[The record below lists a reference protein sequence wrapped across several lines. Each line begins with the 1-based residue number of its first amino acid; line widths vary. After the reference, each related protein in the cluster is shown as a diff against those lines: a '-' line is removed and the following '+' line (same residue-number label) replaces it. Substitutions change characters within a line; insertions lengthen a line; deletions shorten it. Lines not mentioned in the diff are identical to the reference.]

1 MRATQLLRAS
11 LAFVVLLV
19 AGQAAAQ
26 QRSLPPMKIE
36 QLTPHVYRYGGLTNG
51 AFVVGS
57 EGIAVIDGQICGSN
71 GTQWL
76 KEELGVRFPGVPVKY
91 TVLSHDH
98 EMHICG
104 LEVFSDT
111 ARAIS
116 HVNAKGHIVREK
128 RRTVV
133 PEITF
138 DERMQLDLGGIEV
151 VLFYLGPTHTDN
163 LIQVHIPAE
172 KVLIAVDFV
181 REGKSLAMPELRDLN
196 LDNSIRAL
204 GFLGRME
211 DVEIV
216 VPGHGGITTQQS
228 FLYVR
233 DFLVALKERV
243 LEQMVAGKGIEEI
256 LEVVTMDDFS
266 DYGWFKQ
273 WIRANVITM
282 WELMYHYR
290 EPTTDPGCYEC
301 DFPIGFPVGEVDKFN
316 GP

>member
-1 MRATQLLRAS
+1 MRATQLLRVL
-11 LAFVVLLV
+11 LALVVLF
-19 AGQAAAQ
+19 AGNQAAAQ
-26 QRSLPPMKIE
+26 QRTLPPLTIE

-57 EGIAVIDGQICGSN
+57 EGIAVIDGQVCGSN

-76 KEELGVRFPGVPVKY
+76 KGELAKRFPGVPVKY

-111 ARAIS
+111 AIAVS
-116 HVNAKGHIVREK
+116 HVNAKSHIVREK
-128 RRTVV
+128 RRTVIPQV
-133 PEITF
+133 TF

-204 GFLGRME
+204 GLLGRME
-211 DVEIV
+211 NVDIV

-233 DFLVALKERV
+233 DFLAALKERV

-256 LEVVTMDDFS
+256 LETVTMDDFS

>member
-1 MRATQLLRAS
+1 
-11 LAFVVLLV
+11 
-19 AGQAAAQ
+19 
-26 QRSLPPMKIE
+26 
-36 QLTPHVYRYGGLTNG
+36 
-51 AFVVGS
+51 
-57 EGIAVIDGQICGSN
+57 
-71 GTQWL
+71 
-76 KEELGVRFPGVPVKY
+76 
-91 TVLSHDH
+91 
-98 EMHICG
+98 
-104 LEVFSDT
+104 
-111 ARAIS
+111 
-116 HVNAKGHIVREK
+116 
-128 RRTVV
+128 V

-138 DERMQLDLGGIEV
+138 EDRMQIDLGGIEV

-181 REGKSLAMPELRDLN
+181 REGKSLAMPELRDLS

-204 GFLGRME
+204 GYLGRME

-216 VPGHGGITTQQS
+216 VPGHGGVTTQQS

-256 LEVVTMDDFS
+256 LATVTMDDFS
-266 DYGWFKQ
+266 DYGWFDQ

-290 EPTTDPGCYEC
+290 EPTHDPGCYEC